1 MSKVWLYAKNWA
13 KGVLADP
20 AAHTAY
26 LAKAKQLCSTR
37 MAVVV
42 KDWMVSPQVTTLDL
56 SAYNKHVGDVISI
69 AAQDDFE
76 VTGVTVAIEDSTHMV
91 VENGA
96 AVYDAAR
103 PVKYGGGSVGMSRAV
118 LFHGASGSWKYT
130 ATVDASAKPS
140 VTVTAT
146 ASDRPGNTGMLAATK

>member
-1 MSKVWLYAKNWA
+1 
-13 KGVLADP
+13 
-20 AAHTAY
+20 
-26 LAKAKQLCSTR
+26 

-103 PVKYGGGSVGMSRAV
+103 PVEIGWWQRGYVARGVISRGERVVEIYGDGGCVGQAERDGDGNGVGSSRQHRDAGGDQMS
-118 LFHGASGSWKYT
+118 
-130 ATVDASAKPS
+130 
-140 VTVTAT
+140 
-146 ASDRPGNTGMLAATK
+146 